1 MNVTSEIKGPPI
13 RPSLLG
19 LVMAQMVCAPF
30 ALAEEATSG
39 ASGAGG
45 ETHQLK
51 AVTVTA
57 EKVAGTEQDTPVA
70 MTVVTGEDLDASS
83 AKDTIDVVRQVPNMF
98 MTKAG
103 QHASVAFASIRGVT
117 PLMETEQPVGF
128 FVDGVYQRNIDM
140 ELMDID
146 RIEVL
151 RGPQST
157 LYGRNTEA
165 GAVNIVTRDPEPHD
179 EQQISLGYGNYNRKT
194 LSALSGGALGN
205 RDWSYRAAIQVF
217 DSDGYFTQVPTGSET
232 ADDANDINARLK
244 LRWNPGQRW
253 DVMATYD
260 GARYREGSTNI
271 ASFEQIRSDPHKVM
285 SNYAGSNKT
294 DNHTGNIRTIYNAD
308 SFTVTSISAAGSE
321 AKKTTYDVDATIA
334 DSMRLRTE
342 VDYTRFTQELR
353 ISSPDHAEGPRWV
366 GGLYYFDQTDH
377 NTVDMNMSGMGFGTQ
392 VIKTTTDTR
401 NLAAFGQATWPV
413 LDQLAVITGLRYD
426 IEYKDVD
433 NHQVWGAIGRDY
445 TDSKNL
451 VAHAWLPKVGLEYK
465 PIEGLMAFATYS
477 EGYKAGGYNNL
488 SNELG
493 KEVYRPEYTTNY
505 EIGFKHTGLDNTLQ
519 TKVSLFWIDWRDQQV
534 EENVLTQSSISN
546 AAKSVSRGVELEVAW
561 QATRRMLLKAGGGW
575 NDAHFVNYYDGSTNY
590 SGNRPPNAPAYT
602 YSLGGDY
609 RFDSGLYAHADW
621 LGTGEIYYDSA
632 NQQKG
637 KPYGLLNMKTGYQFD
652 SYEVALWIKNALDE
666 VYVTRAFN
674 LGSAAAPAYGGIAG
688 DPRTFGLTLTARW

>member
-1 MNVTSEIKGPPI
+1 MSLRVEIKGPPV

-19 LVMAQMVCAPF
+19 LMMAQMMCAP
-30 ALAEEATSG
+30 AVLAEEANRS
-39 ASGAGG
+39 
-45 ETHQLK
+45 EVHQLK

-57 EKVAGTEQDTPVA
+57 EKIAGTEQDTPVS
-70 MTVVTGEDLDASS
+70 MTVVSGEDLEASA

-103 QHASVAFASIRGVT
+103 QHSSVAFASIRGVT

-179 EQQISLGYGNYNRKT
+179 ERQISLGYGNYNRKT
-194 LSALSGGALGN
+194 LTALSGGAVGR
-205 RDWSYRAAIQVF
+205 RDLSYRAAIQVF
-217 DSDGYFTQVPTGSET
+217 DGDGYFTQVPTGSET
-232 ADDANDINARLK
+232 TDDANDVNARLK
-244 LRWNPGQRW
+244 LRWNPDTRW

-285 SNYAGSNKT
+285 SNYAGSNST
-294 DNHTGNIRTIYNAD
+294 DNHAGNIRAIYTAD
-308 SFTVTSISAAGSE
+308 SFTVTSISAVGSE

-334 DSMRLRTE
+334 DAMRLRTE

-353 ISSPDHAEGPRWV
+353 ISSPENTPGVRWV
-366 GGLYYFDQTDH
+366 GGLYYFDQKDH
-377 NTVDMNMSGMGFGTQ
+377 NTVDMNMTGMGFGVQ
-392 VIKTTTDTR
+392 EIKTTTDTR
-401 NLAAFGQATWPV
+401 NVAAFGQATWPV
-413 LDQLAVITGLRYD
+413 LDQFALITGLRYD
-426 IEYKDVD
+426 VEYKDVE
-433 NHQVWGAIGRDY
+433 NHQVWGLIGRDY
-445 TDSKNL
+445 RDSANL
-451 VAHAWLPKVGLEYK
+451 VAHAWLPKIGIEFK
-465 PIEGLMAFATYS
+465 PVDGLMAFATYS

-505 EIGFKHTGLDNTLQ
+505 EVGLKHTGFGNTLQ
-519 TKVSLFWIDWRDQQV
+519 TKMSLFWIDWTDQQV

-575 NDAHFVNYYDGSTNY
+575 NDAHFVNYYDGATNY

-609 RFDSGLYAHADW
+609 RFDSGFYAHADW

-652 SYEVALWIKNALDE
+652 TYEVALWIKNALDE